1 MNKRKRTIFVIT
13 MAIITIVFQ
22 FHLGNIKNDMELTK
36 QQIVSEDEFDKLYWL
51 KENNFIKKKDNKY
64 EILGPENIGYAHI
77 QLLKNS
83 GDDSPIDYNYYKET
97 LSQENNIV
105 KNSYDTANDIDK
117 FLLNYIAFSLKKPT
131 FEDNNKVNERLGEY
145 YPILETIDKEGYF
158 YTTPYGLPIILVIM
172 AFILS
177 TIIAFADGD
186 MFSHKLE
193 DYNTWGFAL
202 ITISETIT
210 HWYLPSNNIL
220 FLFFIA
226 HLLVQKKFIGSLDKE
241 KFLNKG
247 LDVLKPILYRKG

>member
-64 EILGPENIGYAHI
+64 EILGPENIGYVHI
-77 QLLKNS
+77 QSLKN
-83 GDDSPIDYNYYKET
+83 GGEDSPIDYNYYKDT

-117 FLLNYIAFSLKKPT
+117 FLLNYIAFSLNKPT
-131 FEDNNKVNERLGEY
+131 FEDANKVNERLREY
-145 YPILETIDKEGYF
+145 YSLLEAIDEEGYF
-158 YTTPYGLPIILVIM
+158 YTTIDYLFIILVIM
-172 AFILS
+172 ALILS
-177 TIIAFADGD
+177 AIIAFANGD
-186 MFSHKLE
+186 MFSHKLK
-193 DYNTWGFAL
+193 DYNTWGFTL
-202 ITISETIT
+202 MTILETIT
-210 HWYLPSNNIL
+210 YWHLPSNKIL
-220 FLFFIA
+220 CLFFMT

-241 KFLNKG
+241 N
-247 LDVLKPILYRKG
+247 LKNLKIPFRT

>member
-64 EILGPENIGYAHI
+64 EILGPENIGYVHI
-77 QLLKNS
+77 QSLKN
-83 GDDSPIDYNYYKET
+83 GGEDNPIDYNYYQET
-97 LSQENNIV
+97 LSQEDNIV
-105 KNSYDTANDIDK
+105 KNSYNTANDIDK
-117 FLLNYIAFSLKKPT
+117 FILNYIAFSLKRPT
-131 FEDNNKVNERLGEY
+131 FEDTDKVNERLKEY
-145 YPILETIDKEGYF
+145 YPLLETIEEKGYF
-158 YTTPYGLPIILVIM
+158 YKTLYNLAIILAIM
-172 AFILS
+172 AFMLS
-177 TIIAFADGD
+177 TIISFADGD
-186 MFSHKLE
+186 MFSHKLK

-202 ITISETIT
+202 ITILETIIY
-210 HWYLPSNNIL
+210 WYLPSNKIL

-241 KFLNKG
+241 KFLNKV
-247 LDVLKPILYRKG
+247 LDVLKPILYRT